1 MKDFHYIE
9 IANRI
14 EAMINNDTYPLGE
27 KLPSLRAVSE
37 HFNVS
42 VGTSLKAYSLLIDKG
57 LLASRE
63 KSGYVPLR
71 KSMGHTAQPVATSA
85 APAIREVSVSRIISK
100 MPVDAGPHPPGFISF
115 FNASL
120 ETHMVPFNAVRRSL
134 QKASRDLTGAHLQYE
149 STMGNLLLREQIA
162 RLSFYW
168 NGSLSAN
175 DILVTNGT
183 LEALSLSLRA
193 VTSPG
198 DAVVVESPCYYGI
211 LQCLE
216 QLKLKVIE
224 LPCDAEEGIDIRQ
237 LEKIVDTY
245 DIAACLFISNFNNP
259 NGVVLSDEKKKW
271 IAELAWKR
279 QLPVIEDDVYGELY
293 FGPSRP
299 STIKTYDKHGWVML
313 CASFSKT
320 VASGFRIGWC
330 APGRFIEKV
339 AQLKATTNVATASVL
354 QLSLAD
360 LLTSGTYQRHL
371 RKLRPMLHKQVLLT
385 TQYIE
390 QYFPSGIR
398 ISQPDGGMVL
408 WVELPKQ
415 VDALKLQKLALE
427 HHINIAPGPLFSSTG
442 GYRNYIRISCN
453 KHWNRQ
459 VEQAIRKLGN
469 LIKNTW
475 SQG

>member
-1 MKDFHYIE
+1 MKDFQYID

-14 EAMINNDTYPLGE
+14 ESMINNDTYPLGE
-27 KLPSLRAVSE
+27 KLPSLRVLSG
-37 HFNVS
+37 HFGVS
-42 VGTSLKAYSLLIDKG
+42 VGTSLKAYGLLIDKG
-57 LLASRE
+57 LLSSRE

-71 KSMGHTAQPVATSA
+71 KSTAHTAQPVATTA
-85 APAIREVSVSRIISK
+85 APAIREINVSRIISK
-100 MPVDAGPHPPGFISF
+100 MPVDAGPYPPGFLSF

-120 ETHMVPFNAVRRSL
+120 ETHMIPFNAVRRSL

-149 STMGNLLLREQIA
+149 STLGNQLLREQIA

-175 DILVTNGT
+175 EILVTNGT
-183 LEALSLSLRA
+183 LEALSLCLRA
-193 VTSPG
+193 VTQPG
-198 DAVVVESPCYYGI
+198 DTVVVESPCYYGI

-216 QLKLKVIE
+216 QLQLKVIE
-224 LPCDAEEGIDIRQ
+224 LPCDPQEGIDTGQ
-237 LEKIVDTY
+237 LEDIIDTY

-259 NGVVLSDEKKKW
+259 NGVLLSDEKKKW
-271 IAELAWKR
+271 IAEMARKR

-293 FGPSRP
+293 FGPARP
-299 STIKTYDKHGWVML
+299 TTIKTYDKHGWVML

-320 VASGFRIGWC
+320 VASGYRIGWS
-330 APGRFIEKV
+330 APGRFLEKV
-339 AQLKATTNVATASVL
+339 AQLKATTNVATATVL

-371 RKLRPMLHKQVLLT
+371 RKLRPLLHKQVLLT
-385 TQYIE
+385 SQHIE
-390 QYFPSGIR
+390 QYFPSGIK
-398 ISQPDGGMVL
+398 ISQPEGGIVL

-427 HHINIAPGPLFSSTG
+427 QDINIAPGPLFSSTG

-453 KHWNRQ
+453 KQWNRQ
-459 VEQAIRKLGN
+459 VEQAIRKLGK
-469 LIKNTW
+469 LVGTF
-475 SQG
+475 